1 MCYWDIFYLLTFFS
15 FMLKQTKKAFT
26 LVELIIVITILAILA
41 TIGFMSYQSYTA
53 DARNSKRVNDIS
65 SLQSKLEIS
74 VAKATDILSFANNS
88 STYTVA
94 NTFKAGSG
102 TALSGTTVYVAWDV
116 KYSAFG
122 VDEADFKDPNTNKD
136 AYKLGAAKTT
146 MGNLYQ
152 FAATLEAVSDD
163 SKKSLVKGLFLT
175 GGTDNATGLIKASTG
190 TTAADVTSASGW
202 LVNGSTKAFV
212 Y

>member
-1 MCYWDIFYLLTFFS
+1 M
-15 FMLKQTKKAFT
+15 MKQTKKAFT

-53 DARNSKRVNDIS
+53 DARNSKRVNDLS

-74 VAKATDILSFANNS
+74 VAKSTYDILAFASGVTANQL
-88 STYTVA
+88 T
-94 NTFKAGSG
+94 NTFTAGSG
-102 TALSGTTVYVAWDV
+102 TPLSGSTVYVAWDV
-116 KYSAFG
+116 DYTKFG
-122 VDEADFKDPNTNKD
+122 VDPIDFKDPGTGTPS
-136 AYKLGAAKTT
+136 YKLWVAKTKL
-146 MGNLYQ
+146 GNLYQ

-175 GGTDNATGLIKASTG
+175 GSGDLPATRATGLLKGTG
-190 TTAADVTSASGW
+190 SATAASWVLNDSKVD
-202 LVNGSTKAFV
+202 FP